1 MAMENKVK
9 SMIEESVESISRLQA
24 LASEIKA
31 AASLLTDALRAGGKI
46 LICGNGGSA
55 ADSQHFAAELVGRF
69 RKERGALA
77 AIALS
82 TDSSVVTSLANDYSF
97 SRVFA
102 RQVEAMGKPG
112 DILVAISTSG
122 NSLNVIEA
130 SRQTRDMGIKTI
142 GLLGNEGGKLLKDCD
157 LAVVVPARDTARIQE
172 GHAVVI
178 HVLCRL
184 VEDELFP
191 GDEK

>member
-1 MAMENKVK
+1 MENQAKVL
-9 SMIEESVESISRLQA
+9 IEESVESISRLKGVVP
-24 LASEIKA
+24 EIKA
-31 AASLLTDALRAGGKI
+31 AARLLVATLRAGGKV

-55 ADSQHFAAELVGRF
+55 ADAQHFAAELVGRF
-69 RKERGALA
+69 RKERNALA

-97 SRVFA
+97 SQIFA
-102 RQVEAMGKPG
+102 RQVEALGKPG

-122 NSLNVIEA
+122 NSPNVMEA
-130 SRQTRDMGIKTI
+130 SRRAREMGIKTM
-142 GLLGNEGGKLLKDCD
+142 GLLGNAGGQLFKDCD
-157 LAVVVPARDTARIQE
+157 LAVVVPSRDTARIQE
-172 GHAVVI
+172 GHGVVI
-178 HVLCRL
+178 HILCRL